1 MQEVKNF
8 WQSKT
13 FQGIILGV
21 LGFACL
27 LVVFKAGTIV
37 GAMKANFS
45 CRWSDNYH
53 KNFAGPAKGFGEFFK
68 GFGDNDFI
76 ESNGIFGEVI
86 KNEEGALVVKGRDG
100 VEKIIKISETTEIKS
115 MRDSIKWEDI
125 KINEQ
130 VVIIGEPNNEGQI
143 EAKLIRVMPPMP
155 APMKNGMP
163 PAPNF

>member
-1 MQEVKNF
+1 MQEEKNF

-13 FQGIILGV
+13 FQGIIFGV
-21 LGFACL
+21 LGVACL

-37 GAMKANFS
+37 GAKKADFS

-86 KNEEGALVVKGRDG
+86 KTENNTLIIKGRDAM
-100 VEKIIKISETTEIKS
+100 EKIVVLNEETVIKS
-115 MRDSIKWEDI
+115 MRETIGTEEI
-125 KINEQ
+125 KINDQ
-130 VVIIGEPNNEGQI
+130 VIIIGEPNDQGQI
-143 EAKLIRVMPPMP
+143 EAKLVRIMPPMP
-155 APMKNGMP
+155 TKNSP
-163 PAPNF
+163 PPLPPKF

>member
-1 MQEVKNF
+1 MQEEKNF

-13 FQGIILGV
+13 FQGIIFGV
-21 LGFACL
+21 LGVACL

-37 GAMKANFS
+37 GAMKADFS

-53 KNFAGPAKGFGEFFK
+53 KNFAGPAKGFGDFFK

-86 KNEEGALVVKGRDG
+86 KNENKTLVVKGRDSA
-100 VEKIIKISETTEIKS
+100 EKIIIIAETTEIKS
-115 MRDSIKWEDI
+115 MKDTIKPEDI
-125 KINEQ
+125 KINDQ
-130 VVIIGEPNNEGQI
+130 VVIIGEPNDEGQI

-155 APMKNGMP
+155 IKNGMP
-163 PAPNF
+163 PMPKF